1 MEKYFLDAR
10 IAISTLEHYL
20 REYLTQVNRENQ
32 QYIAKISELESE
44 IKKLREEK
52 SVSES
57 PSE

>member
-1 MEKYFLDAR
+1 MEKYFLDAK
-10 IAISTLEHYL
+10 IAINTLEHFL
-20 REYLTQVNRENQ
+20 KQYLTQINQENQ